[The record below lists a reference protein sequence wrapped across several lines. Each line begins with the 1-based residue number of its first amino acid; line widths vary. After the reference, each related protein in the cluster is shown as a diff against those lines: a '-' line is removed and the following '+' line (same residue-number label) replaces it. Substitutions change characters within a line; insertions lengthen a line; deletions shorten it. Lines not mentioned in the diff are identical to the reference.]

1 MVSIDS
7 TRWPIEPHTQA
18 KHLILRK
25 YLDAWL
31 PIMARHNGRII
42 FIDGFAGP
50 GRYAGGEEGSPL
62 IALRALL
69 DHPHFREPRRRREVL
84 FLFIEHD
91 EGRADTLNTE
101 IRRFCAERPV
111 PDWVKIPEVETGEFA
126 PVMTRVL
133 DTLDEEGDVLA
144 PTFAFL
150 DPFGFKD
157 IPMALVARIAR
168 NRHCECLITFMYE
181 WINRFLAH
189 PDPAIQ
195 AHFDELF
202 GTDGWRPI
210 ADEREREARRDRIV
224 ALYREQLVGHAGF
237 RHVRTFEMINRGNRT
252 EYFLYFGTKSKVGL
266 SKMKQAM
273 WKADPHGGQAF
284 SDRTDPNQMV
294 LIQAGPV
301 AGLQDRLQREFRG
314 RGLVPIEQ
322 IEDFVL
328 AETPYS
334 EAMHLKRQTLAPME
348 RQEASPIRVQRPV
361 GARRRPGDY
370 PPGTRI
376 QFL

>member
-1 MVSIDS
+1 MVAIDS

-31 PIMARHNGRII
+31 PIMATYNGRII

-69 DHPHFREPRRRREVL
+69 DHPHFRQPRRRREVC
-84 FLFIEHD
+84 FLFSEQIQD
-91 EGRADTLNTE
+91 RADALNAE
-101 IRRFCAERPV
+101 IKQFCAERPV
-111 PDWVKIPEVETGEFA
+111 PDWLKIEVETGEFA
-126 PVMTRVL
+126 PLMTRVL
-133 DTLDEEGDVLA
+133 DTLDREGNVLA

-150 DPFGFKD
+150 DPFGFKG
-157 IPMALVARIAR
+157 IPMAPVARIAR

-181 WINRFLAH
+181 SINRFLAH

-195 AHFDELF
+195 ARFDELF
-202 GTDGWRPI
+202 GTGDWRPL
-210 ADEREREARRDRIV
+210 ADAPNPEARRDRIV
-224 ALYREQLVGHAGF
+224 ALYRQQLVGHAGF
-237 RHVRTFEMINRGNRT
+237 RRVRTFQMINRGNRT
-252 EYFLYFGTKSKVGL
+252 EYFLYFGTNSDIGL

-273 WKADPHGGQAF
+273 WKADPRGGQAF
-284 SDRTDPNQMV
+284 SDRTDPNQMI

-301 AGLQDRLQREFRG
+301 AELQERLQREFRG
-314 RGLVPIEQ
+314 RGFVPIEQ

-328 AETPYS
+328 LETPYS

-348 RQEASPIRVQRPV
+348 RQDAGLIRVQRPP
-361 GARRRPGDY
+361 GARKFPGAY
-370 PPGTRI
+370 PPGTQV